1 MIKVQIKKQ
10 GIVTN
15 SATFNSQEEADTWVS
30 QEIQNKSFGKSERW
44 VLDGMEDVSNAIDVR
59 DRLVRDAI
67 PESFDEETGEIIPEI
82 PAQYIAEYKLP
93 AEYLVEYLDITSD
106 LNEQTKLSEG
116 KARQELGSL
125 IIAKVYSINEG
136 KNINAQQFSALMSDP
151 TLERIERLLW
161 TGSLRTAKLMIQNLD
176 NTYFTD
182 NEKASILSILSDF

>member
-15 SATFNSQEEADTWVS
+15 SATFNSQEEAEAWVS
-30 QEIQNKSFGKSERW
+30 QEIQNNSFGKSERW